1 MKKLLIFA
9 AAIWMLQ
16 ACTYKVHV
24 QFNNNYSGRVTQDV
38 DFGEMMEMMSSM
50 GQPMTLDSIL
60 NPQQMDSMLQSLN
73 SIEGIT
79 EASITPMNGRGYSI
93 RYAFADL
100 DALNR
105 AFANSQENG
114 LTGGEMNTYQ
124 FARKGKKLT
133 VDLPFTGDLGDSVD
147 DYASMIASQ
156 FFYSLTLEVPGTVR
170 KVNYATADIEGNTVT
185 LDEKDFD
192 LFAKEAPTPLQV
204 KVK

>member
-170 KVNYATADIEGNTVT
+170 NVNYSTADIEGNTVT